1 MGALRGVSH
10 GLLWGATQ
18 RDEQPA
24 MKGSVSVQ
32 RKGDYV
38 VVPPIDEKADWE
50 DYFNF
55 FMPKGFGGDYQ

>member
-1 MGALRGVSH
+1 
-10 GLLWGATQ
+10 
-18 RDEQPA
+18 